1 MRVKV
6 LVASAVAVVVG
17 LCLASGVGPVVAV
30 PVLAASLALMVRF
43 LLAARTHRR
52 FERELRARSE
62 TGDLAG
68 VAVRLVPASDLVA
81 VAGLHRPRIYCDPAA
96 VARLTP
102 EEQRAV
108 ALHEES
114 HRRRRD
120 PVHLI
125 ALSVVAP
132 VVGRLPGGRRWIV
145 RQRAAMEIAADRYAL
160 DAGAQRPAIASAL
173 LKLDSPRADAVAAGF
188 SSAADL
194 RLAALLDGPVAGTRR
209 RLVWLAAVGFVAV
222 CLAMWT
228 GAPQGLAGVDCLF
241 RWC

>member
-1 MRVKV
+1 MQVKV
-6 LVASAVAVVVG
+6 LVASAVAVVAG
-17 LCLASGVGPVVAV
+17 LCLISGVGTAVAV
-30 PVLAASLALMVRF
+30 PVLAASLVLVLRF
-43 LLAARTHRR
+43 LTAARTHRR

-62 TGDLAG
+62 EGHLAG

-81 VAGLHRPRIYCDPAA
+81 VAGLHRPTIYCDPAA
-96 VARLTP
+96 IARLTAQ
-102 EEQRAV
+102 EQRAV

-120 PVHLI
+120 PIRLI

-132 VVGRLPGGRRWIV
+132 VVGRLPGGRRWLL
-145 RQRAAMEIAADRYAL
+145 RQHAAIEIAADRYAI
-160 DAGAQRPAIASAL
+160 DAGVQRPAIASAL
-173 LKLDSPRADAVAAGF
+173 LKLDSPRAGSAVAGF
-188 SSAADL
+188 STPADL

-209 RLVWLAAVGFVAV
+209 RLVWLAAASFVAA

-228 GAPQGLAGVDCLF
+228 QAPQALAGVDCLF